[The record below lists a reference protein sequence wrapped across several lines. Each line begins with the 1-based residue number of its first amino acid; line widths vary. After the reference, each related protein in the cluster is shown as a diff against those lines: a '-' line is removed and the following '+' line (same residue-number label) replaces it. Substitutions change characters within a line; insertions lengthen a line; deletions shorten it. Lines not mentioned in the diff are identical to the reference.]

1 MAPDNSDAVNC
12 AHLGAYSVPQFW
24 RLRHLAPAAVAS
36 RTAFFAITLSILIT
50 GAFSCFNAG
59 KLLNE
64 PFPGFLLTPRLVV
77 GNIGQHYWTGL
88 LAGLKNPDK
97 ILAVNDTAVS
107 SIEDFKSLVKNYDVG
122 SPVRYTVRRDGKTIA
137 VTVPMMWFTWLD
149 LLGTFGLEFI
159 SGLTFLVIG
168 AVVFILK
175 PDTSVSW
182 AFLLLCFFLSLYNIT
197 DFDKGS
203 TGLARAYMLAMTFI
217 PAAGLHLS
225 LIFPERKK
233 LADKIPWISCVFYVV
248 SAVLFIPLATLYPRD
263 AFIPFHQG
271 SLLYLVLAALVLL
284 GSTIRSYLNSSS
296 RLARQR
302 AKVVLSGAAVA
313 FPVPA
318 AIHYLSFGGGSTNL
332 TVASNFLPLPI
343 ILFPVSIAYA
353 IVKHNLFDVDVYIK
367 RAVGYVI
374 MTAILAVTYVSLH
387 ISMTAF
393 IGPLFGSQGEV
404 THAILF
410 ALLVVFFFNPLN
422 HRIQEGVDKLFFRKQ
437 YDFKVTVGSISNVL
451 TYLTDLHEIMKHV
464 IQNVRKELFLDSAG
478 VILLDHDKKNC
489 AAFFLTDGARRGKE
503 QQQDLVVTYDDPLLA
518 VLAQERVVLTRY
530 DIEEDP
536 KYASVRESCSR
547 TFSNMG
553 ASLAL
558 PLFHGNDFTGM
569 FTLGHKKSGHFY
581 TREDID
587 LLKTVSS
594 MTSTAIQE
602 AREKGQREILMQ
614 LFSKHVSSEVAETIW
629 QQRDHF
635 LDGGRPRS
643 QMLTAT
649 VLFTDLAGFSSVS
662 EKTDPQALMTW
673 LNAYL
678 DVVAKMII
686 DHHGV
691 IDDYFGDGMKANFGV
706 PVPRTTEAEIRQ
718 DAINAVNCALDMER
732 QITRLNA
739 AMQEQGRPP
748 LRMRVGIYTGP
759 VVAGSLG
766 SSSRLKYTTVG
777 DTVNIASRLESFDKD
792 LNLPHL
798 ATSPCRILVG
808 ESTLNYLDSHHKTQ
822 PVGELSLKGKDE
834 SITAYCVLGRNQDQ
848 IIKLETA

>member
-1 MAPDNSDAVNC
+1 MIAN
-12 AHLGAYSVPQFW
+12 SVPGVMGWLSIDSLDRTRVFS
-24 RLRHLAPAAVAS
+24 RLAFAAVAF
-36 RTAFFAITLSILIT
+36 TFLAVTVFTIINAFHW
-50 GAFSCFNAG
+50 
-59 KLLNE
+59 LNK
-64 PFPGFLLTPRLVV
+64 PFPGFLLNARMVV
-77 GNIGQHYWTGL
+77 ADYGKYDWPGIE
-88 LAGLKNPDK
+88 AGLRRPDK
-97 ILAVNDTAVS
+97 LISANDQKIETGSDLAQVLQNSGIGNEVTYLFDR
-107 SIEDFKSLVKNYDVG
+107 K
-122 SPVRYTVRRDGKTIA
+122 GKQLN
-137 VTVPMMWFTWLD
+137 VTFPTMKFTGWD
-149 LLGTFGLEFI
+149 LFATFGIEFAAALLYF
-159 SGLTFLVIG
+159 GLGV
-168 AVVFILK
+168 VVFIMK
-175 PDTSVSW
+175 PDTELSWVFFLACSWLGVYVITGFDTVSTHLCLLPYQLATVALPASFAHMSMVFPYRAQFIGRHPW
-182 AFLLLCFFLSLYNIT
+182 LVFIPYVISAIVFVPYHVFYPGPVFLALYPFIYLYFFLSAI
-197 DFDKGS
+197 S
-203 TGLARAYMLAMTFI
+203 
-217 PAAGLHLS
+217 PVAAGIVAFFKGDS
-225 LIFPERKK
+225 T
-233 LADKIPWISCVFYVV
+233 LAK
-248 SAVLFIPLATLYPRD
+248 
-263 AFIPFHQG
+263 
-271 SLLYLVLAALVLL
+271 
-284 GSTIRSYLNSSS
+284 
-296 RLARQR
+296 QR
-302 AKVVLSGAAVA
+302 AKVILFGAALTFPLPGVA
-313 FPVPA
+313 YVLPFV
-318 AIHYLSFGGGSTNL
+318 GGSWGQLKIN
-332 TVASNFLPLPI
+332 ANFLVLALLIYPAC
-343 ILFPVSIAYA
+343 IAYA
-353 IVKHNLFDVDVYIK
+353 ISKHNLFDVDVYIK
-367 RAVGYVI
+367 RAVGYGL
-374 MTAILAVTYVSLH
+374 MTAILAVTYTSLH
-387 ISMTAF
+387 MSTTAF

-404 THAILF
+404 IHAILF

-422 HRIQEGVDKLFFRKQ
+422 HRIQEGVDRLFFRKQ
-437 YDFKVTVGSISNVL
+437 YDFKATVGSISNVL
-451 TYLTDLHEIMKHV
+451 TSVTDLHEIIKHV
-464 IQNVRKELFLDSAG
+464 IQNVRRELFLDSAG

-489 AAFFLTDGARRGKE
+489 EAFFLTDGARRGTE
-503 QQQDLVVTYDDPLLA
+503 QQQDLILTYDDPLLA
-518 VLAQERVVLTRY
+518 VLAQERAVLTKY

-536 KYASVRESCSR
+536 RYASVRESCSQR
-547 TFSNMG
+547 FLDMG

-635 LDGGRPRS
+635 LDGGRPRP
-643 QMLTAT
+643 QLLTAT

-678 DVVAKMII
+678 DVVAKTII

-748 LRMRVGIYTGP
+748 LRMRVGIYTGS

-792 LNLPHL
+792 LILPHL
-798 ATSPCRILVG
+798 ATSPCRILIG
-808 ESTLNYLDSHHKTQ
+808 ESTLSYLESDHKTQ

-834 SITAYCVLGRNQDQ
+834 KITAYCVLCRDEEQPPQ
-848 IIKLETA
+848 LETA